1 MLKRKLSTLILAA
14 TITNLLSTPV
24 NVFAETLKQND
35 TIQVDGAVEETES
48 KEATVTK
55 FSLYCSDLLE
65 RYNEVFKMD
74 NSNIESI
81 TNSTARRTRSLIM
94 CNIPIR

>member
-35 TIQVDGAVEETES
+35 TIQVMERWKKLKVR
-48 KEATVTK
+48 K
-55 FSLYCSDLLE
+55 LL
-65 RYNEVFKMD
+65 
-74 NSNIESI
+74 
-81 TNSTARRTRSLIM
+81 
-94 CNIPIR
+94 

>member
-35 TIQVDGAVEETES
+35 TIQVNGAVEETES
-48 KEATVTK
+48 RR
-55 FSLYCSDLLE
+55 LL
-65 RYNEVFKMD
+65 
-74 NSNIESI
+74 
-81 TNSTARRTRSLIM
+81 
-94 CNIPIR
+94 

>member
-35 TIQVDGAVEETES
+35 TIQVNGAVEETES

-55 FSLYCSDLLE
+55 FSLW
-65 RYNEVFKMD
+65 
-74 NSNIESI
+74 
-81 TNSTARRTRSLIM
+81 
-94 CNIPIR
+94 

>member
-55 FSLYCSDLLE
+55 FSLYGSDLLG
-65 RYNEVFKMD
+65 
-74 NSNIESI
+74 
-81 TNSTARRTRSLIM
+81 AL
-94 CNIPIR
+94 